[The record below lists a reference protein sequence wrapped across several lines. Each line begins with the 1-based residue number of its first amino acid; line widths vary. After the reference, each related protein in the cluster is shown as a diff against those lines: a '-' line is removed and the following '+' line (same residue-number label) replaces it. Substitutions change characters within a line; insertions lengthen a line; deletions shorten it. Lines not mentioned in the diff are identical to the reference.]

1 MEHEDSIEGVICS
14 LSKGDKPAPSS
25 SGSGDDVPLKQT
37 KYESEPQY
45 LSKEDLEALD
55 QDEPKW
61 RRFRIALLIVFGVVW
76 LALVIAVILIVVL
89 STKCPPRPELAFWQS
104 GVAYYVDLFAFKD
117 SGGDGVG
124 DIGGLLETIPYIKET
139 VGAKFIILAPISLG
153 YFTNNKSLLGLVNDH
168 TQIDPAL
175 GTVSDFRQLLKRLHK
190 TGMQLV
196 VSLDFNGIAD
206 NHVWMRNISFLKRF
220 DNQKGWSSRYD
231 RQPSITNNL
240 QEYYSVDNK
249 LIDLDLTNE
258 DVVQEIL
265 RVVQYWLDE
274 DVDGILLKNCAFYVE
289 DDNTSRTTSSKKWS
303 TDYPAQQLFQIR
315 SVDVVRR
322 VRKHIDD
329 FSSARGKKCVLI
341 ADPGDTGYGLPISEA
356 PGLMFL
362 GSASEP
368 AAHLVMHPEFTE
380 QRGWKFLSSSP
391 PTEFSV
397 QAYSD
402 SAGTAKESLALFTAS
417 DVYRRHS
424 ALLPTVAS
432 IIFPGTPVIYYGS
445 ELGVEWY
452 RSNDPPK
459 NLYPAGKLPTMYDDA
474 RSNVLSCH
482 LPMPW
487 DRAGTDFSANSNV
500 SQYFGPYLD
509 QFKISDTVESL
520 NADGRGRTLWTL
532 IQKLVHL
539 RSKIESLQWGS
550 FTLHEKDTEVHT
562 NRIEIVQR
570 KAEGFQPVFGVFY
583 NPALDPSE
591 TRTGIVIDFS
601 WVCEKVWLH
610 VAYPNDELKED
621 KHLESLSMYIKLGSE
636 PAFYLFQCE

>member
-1 MEHEDSIEGVICS
+1 MEHEGATDGVICS
-14 LSKGDKPAPSS
+14 RNKGDQPAPSLS
-25 SGSGDDVPLKQT
+25 SSGDDASPRQT

-124 DIGGLLETIPYIKET
+124 DIGGLLEAIPYIKET
-139 VGAKFIILAPISLG
+139 VGAKFIILAPIGLG
-153 YFTNNKSLLGLVNDH
+153 YFTNSKSLLGLVNDH

-190 TGMQLV
+190 TGMHLV
-196 VSLDFNGIAD
+196 ISLDFNGIAD
-206 NHVWMRNISFLKRF
+206 NHVWMKDVSFLKLF
-220 DNQKGWSSRYD
+220 DSQKGWSSRYD
-231 RQPSITNNL
+231 VQPSITNNR

-258 DVVQEIL
+258 AVVQEIL

-289 DDNTSRTTSSKKWS
+289 NDEPSRTSQSSGKWS
-303 TDYPAQQLFQIR
+303 TNYPAQQVFQDQ

-329 FSSARGKKCVLI
+329 FSAARGKKYVLI
-341 ADPGDTGYGLPISEA
+341 ADPGDTGYGLPLKKA

-380 QRGWKFLSSSP
+380 KRGWYGLILKVYVFRCRKFPSSSP
-391 PTEFSV
+391 TTEFSV
-397 QAYSD
+397 SAYNG
-402 SAGTAKESLALFTAS
+402 SAGTDKESLALFTAS

-432 IIFPGTPVIYYGS
+432 ILFPGTPVIYYGS

-452 RSNDPPK
+452 KSNDPPK
-459 NLYPAGKLPTMYDDA
+459 NLYPAGKLPTVYDDGI
-474 RSNVLSCH
+474 SNVLSCH

-487 DRAGTDFSANSNV
+487 DRAGKDFSANSNV

-509 QFKISDTVESL
+509 QFQISDTVE
-520 NADGRGRTLWTL
+520 A
-532 IQKLVHL
+532 
-539 RSKIESLQWGS
+539 
-550 FTLHEKDTEVHT
+550 HT

-583 NPALDPSE
+583 NPALDPTE

-610 VAYPNDELKED
+610 IAYPNDELEED
-621 KHLESLSMYIKLGSE
+621 KQLESLSAYIKLGNE
-636 PAFYLFQCE
+636 PAFYLFQ

>member
-1 MEHEDSIEGVICS
+1 MEHEGATDGVICS
-14 LSKGDKPAPSS
+14 RNKGDQPAPSLS
-25 SGSGDDVPLKQT
+25 SSGDDASPRQT

-124 DIGGLLETIPYIKET
+124 DIGGLLEAIPYIKET
-139 VGAKFIILAPISLG
+139 VGAKFIILAPIGLG
-153 YFTNNKSLLGLVNDH
+153 YFTNSKSLLGLVNDH

-190 TGMQLV
+190 TGMHLV
-196 VSLDFNGIAD
+196 ISLDFNGIAD
-206 NHVWMRNISFLKRF
+206 NHVWMKDVSFLKLF
-220 DNQKGWSSRYD
+220 DSQKGWSSRYD
-231 RQPSITNNL
+231 VQPSITNNR

-258 DVVQEIL
+258 AVVQEIL

-289 DDNTSRTTSSKKWS
+289 NDEPSRTSVSLQQYHIILLCIHSSRLENGLQIIQLNKCFKIKAWTSLDESES
-303 TDYPAQQLFQIR
+303 ILTTLAQRAER
-315 SVDVVRR
+315 SN
-322 VRKHIDD
+322 
-329 FSSARGKKCVLI
+329 
-341 ADPGDTGYGLPISEA
+341 PGDTGYGLPLKKA

-380 QRGWKFLSSSP
+380 KRGWYGLILKVYVFRCRKFPSSSP
-391 PTEFSV
+391 TTEFSV
-397 QAYSD
+397 SAYNG
-402 SAGTAKESLALFTAS
+402 SAGTDKESLALFTAS

-432 IIFPGTPVIYYGS
+432 ILFPGTPVIYYGS

-452 RSNDPPK
+452 KSNDPPK
-459 NLYPAGKLPTMYDDA
+459 NLYPAGKLPTVYDDGI
-474 RSNVLSCH
+474 SNVLSCH

-487 DRAGTDFSANSNV
+487 DRAGKDFSANSNV

-509 QFKISDTVESL
+509 QFQISDTVE
-520 NADGRGRTLWTL
+520 A
-532 IQKLVHL
+532 
-539 RSKIESLQWGS
+539 
-550 FTLHEKDTEVHT
+550 HT

-583 NPALDPSE
+583 NPALDPTE

-610 VAYPNDELKED
+610 IAYPNDELEED
-621 KHLESLSMYIKLGSE
+621 KQLESLSAYIKLGNE
-636 PAFYLFQCE
+636 PAFYLFQCK